1 MTVVFYYFR
10 AALYIPKLQK
20 QMTAASVNAYSRC
33 EKEVKATM
41 RTIYK
46 MYTMAKE
53 QIPTRKLHDLAELQA
68 LNVSLK

>member
-1 MTVVFYYFR
+1 M
-10 AALYIPKLQK
+10 I
-20 QMTAASVNAYSRC
+20 AASVNAYSRC

-53 QIPTRKLHDLAELQA
+53 QIPTRKLHAFLHLIVFNDSKNTRISDSKHTS
-68 LNVSLK
+68 LNRNI